1 LIRGPRTGRLSARG
15 LGGQTI
21 SKHLRQSLARWLAI
35 AAALSLGLCT
45 SALAQ
50 PGGDPAKA
58 RGVLRVGMEGTY
70 PPFNYEDASGQLTGF
85 EVDLAKALAAR
96 MGVRVE
102 LQTAPFAG
110 LLASL
115 DSGRNDVI
123 INQVTITP
131 DRQKKYDFT
140 QPYSISGI
148 QMIVRRGE
156 QNRFR
161 GPTDLAGHPVGV
173 GLGTN
178 YEAWLRAHQTGAII
192 KTYDDDPTKYQDLRL
207 GRIDAVLNDKL
218 TAMDMM
224 RRTGGVFVAGGK
236 PFAPQ
241 EMGIAVRKDQPALLA
256 DLNQALAAMR
266 ADGELVRISNKWFG
280 ADVTPPASTRAD
292 SGLGLIWRSAP
303 FLLAGAAYTVGLSL
317 ASMTIGLA
325 IGLGLALMRISGQ
338 PGLSIP
344 ARVYI
349 SAFRGTPLLV
359 QLFLIYYGLPQF
371 GIRLEPIPSALIGF
385 SLNIAAYTA
394 EILRGAIT
402 AVDRGQWEAAAVIG
416 MSPAQTMGRVILPQ
430 AARTALPPLGNSFI
444 SLVKDTSLAATIQVP
459 ELFRQAQLI
468 TARTFEV
475 FAMYLSAAA
484 LYWALSTLL
493 AQVQGLAEARAGRH
507 LRRR

>member
-1 LIRGPRTGRLSARG
+1 MRLRGGPARR
-15 LGGQTI
+15 I
-21 SKHLRQSLARWLAI
+21 AFA
-35 AAALSLGLCT
+35 AAALFLGLISPAT
-45 SALAQ
+45 AQ
-50 PGGDPAKA
+50 PGGDPVRA

-70 PPFNYEDASGQLTGF
+70 PPFNYEDANGQLTGF

-96 MGVRVE
+96 LGVRLE
-102 LQTAPFAG
+102 LQPAPFAG

-131 DRQKKYDFT
+131 DRRKKYDFST
-140 QPYSISGI
+140 PYSISGI

-156 QNRFR
+156 ANRFR
-161 GPTDLAGHPVGV
+161 SPVDLVGHPVGV
-173 GLGTN
+173 GLGTS
-178 YEAWLRAHQTGAII
+178 YEAWLRANVPGAIV

-207 GRIDAVLNDKL
+207 GRIDAVLNDRL
-218 TAMDMM
+218 TAIDMM
-224 RRTGGVFVAGGK
+224 RRTGGVFVAGG
-236 PFAPQ
+236 PSFARQ
-241 EMGIAVRKDQPALLA
+241 EMGIAVRKGQPALLA
-256 DLNQALAAMR
+256 DLDHALAAMR
-266 ADGELVRISNKWFG
+266 ADGELARISNKWFG
-280 ADVTPPASTRAD
+280 ADVTPPAASRAD
-292 SGLGLIWRSAP
+292 AGPGLIWRSAP
-303 FLLAGAAYTVGLSL
+303 FLLTGALYTVGLSL
-317 ASMTIGLA
+317 ASMAIGLA
-325 IGLGLALMRISGQ
+325 IGLGLALMRISGL
-338 PGLSIP
+338 PALSIP

-371 GIRLEPIPSALIGF
+371 GVRLEPIPSALIGF

-416 MSPAQTMGRVILPQ
+416 MTPAQSMRRVILPQ

-484 LYWALSTLL
+484 LYWALSALL
-493 AQVQGLAEARAGRH
+493 AQAQGLAEARASRH
-507 LRRR
+507 VRRR